1 MTTIN
6 HVEVLQQVIAKYE
19 KKHGVPGLEKA
30 DANPEP
36 ERLNDYRSAIAELE
50 EMEKHYADCQ

>member
-1 MTTIN
+1 MRDLKPICR
-6 HVEVLQQVIAKYE
+6 VAVVQAAPVLFDTAA
-19 KKHGVPGLEKA
+19 GLEKA

-36 ERLNDYRSAIAELE
+36 ERLNYYRSAIAELE